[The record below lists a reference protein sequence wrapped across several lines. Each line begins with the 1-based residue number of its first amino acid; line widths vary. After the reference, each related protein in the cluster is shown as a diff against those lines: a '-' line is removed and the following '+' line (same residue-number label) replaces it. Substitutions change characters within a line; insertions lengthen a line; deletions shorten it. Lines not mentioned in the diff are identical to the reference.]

1 MTLIGLADIELQ
13 VILVALC
20 VAPLCPMKSS
30 VKDSFPLE
38 IKDTC
43 MAIHKP
49 GPLVNMR
56 FSWQIS

>member
-38 IKDTC
+38 IKDTEI
-43 MAIHKP
+43 MH
-49 GPLVNMR
+49 GNT
-56 FSWQIS
+56 